1 MAAGTKKKLVDM
13 TQGSIFVSLTT
24 FALPLI
30 AGSVFQLLY
39 NTTDLIFVGNFVGT
53 NASAAVGA
61 SSLLV
66 TCLVGIFTGL
76 SAGTSVA
83 VSHVVGAKRTKE
95 VDGLIQ
101 TAIIFAAIS
110 GIILTVIG
118 EFAAPAL
125 LNLLHTPEEI
135 QGDAIIYIRI
145 YFISLLPLIFYNI
158 GSGILRACGDWVSVE
173 LP

>member
-83 VSHVVGAKRTKE
+83 VSHVVEPKERKR
-95 VDGLIQ
+95 
-101 TAIIFAAIS
+101 
-110 GIILTVIG
+110 
-118 EFAAPAL
+118 
-125 LNLLHTPEEI
+125 
-135 QGDAIIYIRI
+135 
-145 YFISLLPLIFYNI
+145 
-158 GSGILRACGDWVSVE
+158 
-173 LP
+173 